1 MDPDVGARRWEAIRD
16 ASESGTGYD
25 IEIPAQ
31 TARGRPIWIRTIGVV
46 ELHDGKPVRVVGATQ
61 DITERKRADEALVE
75 SESKF
80 RSLFELSPVGIALND
95 RDSGQFL
102 HVNNALAHSTGYTR
116 EELLTMSSRDV
127 TPIANAG
134 AAVAQ
139 LEMLD
144 QSAQFGPYETEY
156 RRKDGS
162 RFAVLICCIGT
173 KDAADRAFIWS
184 FVQEISQRKAMES
197 QLAYPPRRA
206 NVTWFPTLALFVN
219 LLGETAD

>member
-16 ASESGTGYD
+16 ASETGTGYD

-46 ELHDGKPVRVVGATQ
+46 EFDEGKPARVVGATQ

-102 HVNNALAHSTGYTR
+102 HVNNALAHSTGNTR
-116 EELLTMSSRDV
+116 EELLAMTSRDV
-127 TPIANAG
+127 TPIGHA
-134 AAVAQ
+134 
-139 LEMLD
+139 
-144 QSAQFGPYETEY
+144 
-156 RRKDGS
+156 
-162 RFAVLICCIGT
+162 
-173 KDAADRAFIWS
+173 DAAR
-184 FVQEISQRKAMES
+184 SQMATP
-197 QLAYPPRRA
+197 A
-206 NVTWFPTLALFVN
+206 
-219 LLGETAD
+219 